1 MFGRV
6 GSQRQAAQGPQGN
19 EGVALSVAGQR
30 EPIEPVYQKNVAWS
44 PLSSQQNVPTES
56 VGWKAPVVYRGQRM
70 TGMRYLYS
78 RGGVRQPISQLG
90 TGPDIGIATWNS
102 DFQPD
107 QVSLHDA
114 GFNDALFQAGYPGF
128 NLGLSFKVP
137 VLPQQVTG
145 PGHNMHMKSSNV
157 TINVQKILAS
167 YTASPQG

>member
-6 GSQRQAAQGPQGN
+6 GSQRQSAQQGN
-19 EGVALSVAGQR
+19 EAVALSVAGQR
-30 EPIEPVYQKNVAWS
+30 EPIEPVYQKNLS
-44 PLSSQQNVPTES
+44 PSPISSQLNVPTEPTE
-56 VGWKAPVVYRGQRM
+56 WKAPVVYRGQRM
-70 TGMRYLYS
+70 TGMRYLYA

-137 VLPQQVTG
+137 VLQESPTG
-145 PGHNMHMKSSNV
+145 PGHNMRMKSSNV
-157 TINVQKILAS
+157 TINVQKILSSVTSAS
-167 YTASPQG
+167 SQG